1 MTNLDPRI
9 EGAGHHLCHVLGENR
24 GAPMS
29 PKDRHD
35 IFFTVRRV
43 AAYWKNDEDRR
54 NKEATIRNFNEIRN
68 WCRNNQPDNAPLME
82 AIEKLMSGGSIR

>member
-1 MTNLDPRI
+1 MKYDARVEGKAQSIVHEVQLAESI
-9 EGAGHHLCHVLGENR
+9 ELNDRSRHHVFRLARE
-24 GAPMS
+24 
-29 PKDRHD
+29 
-35 IFFTVRRV
+35 I

-54 NKEATIRNFNEIRN
+54 NKEATIRNFNELRN

>member
-1 MTNLDPRI
+1 MRYDPRVEGKAQSIVHEVQLAESI
-9 EGAGHHLCHVLGENR
+9 ELNDRSRHHVFRLARE
-24 GAPMS
+24 
-29 PKDRHD
+29 
-35 IFFTVRRV
+35 I

-54 NKEATIRNFNEIRN
+54 NKEATIRNFNELRN